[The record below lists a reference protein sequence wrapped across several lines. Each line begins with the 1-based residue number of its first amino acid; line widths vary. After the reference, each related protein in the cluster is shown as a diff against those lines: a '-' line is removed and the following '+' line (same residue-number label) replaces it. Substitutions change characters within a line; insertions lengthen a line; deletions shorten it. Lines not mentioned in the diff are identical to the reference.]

1 MPSGPILGR
10 YDCTEGDVKQIIDGS
25 QSQTLE
31 EAFRHVHK
39 RGVGITNET
48 TGLWKEEQKPKP
60 CAVHCESVLVG
71 ADTNHYMFFVH
82 GFDRHGDLLRA
93 ATNYPDDVFLISL
106 RDGVQ
111 TKFEPPNFLEKPP
124 VRQRRIVILKPPD
137 NMEPRMVHF
146 IWPLIFAVFAM
157 LSVAST
163 GFESAADG
171 VRNIGVLP
179 KGTAVMATWIFVVL
193 CFASM
198 LALVAP

>member
-1 MPSGPILGR
+1 
-10 YDCTEGDVKQIIDGS
+10 
-25 QSQTLE
+25 
-31 EAFRHVHK
+31 
-39 RGVGITNET
+39 
-48 TGLWKEEQKPKP
+48 
-60 CAVHCESVLVG
+60 
-71 ADTNHYMFFVH
+71 
-82 GFDRHGDLLRA
+82 
-93 ATNYPDDVFLISL
+93 
-106 RDGVQ
+106 
-111 TKFEPPNFLEKPP
+111 
-124 VRQRRIVILKPPD
+124 
-137 NMEPRMVHF
+137 MEPRMVHF